1 MCNRNLNFNEG
12 SISFLLSGQRNMSCF
27 LRIDTVEMKICSP
40 IVSEMLW
47 PVIDAQT
54 LREKL
59 WENSSQ

>member
-1 MCNRNLNFNEG
+1 MRGPLV
-12 SISFLLSGQRNMSCF
+12 FLLSGQRNMSCF